1 MIKKFELFVIGG
13 GSGGVRAAR
22 YASSNGIKT
31 GIAEGW
37 SLGGTCVNRGCIP
50 KKLYTY
56 ASNYSEEV
64 KLMDSFG
71 WQTKIEKFDWKKLV
85 KNKKREI
92 LRLSKIYTD
101 LLNKSN
107 VSIFSDFAE
116 FIDDKTLKVGKD
128 YIQSKHF
135 LIAVGTRP
143 RDLGLCK
150 EKKLM
155 SSDEA
160 FDLKKLPKNILILGG
175 GYIAIEFASIFNGLG
190 VDTTVCIR
198 GKRILKDF
206 DLEVSEFLTD
216 QLKLRGIK
224 FITNYFPEKVSFL
237 KKKYQISIGKKEKF
251 FDEVLEATGRV
262 ANIERLGIG
271 KSGVKLDKNKS
282 IIINDYFETS
292 KTNIFAIGDVV
303 DKTQLTPVAISEAMT
318 FVENLKKTKKKK
330 FNYNNIPTAVFS
342 SPNYAFVGF
351 SENEARKKFS
361 SVKVFKSTF
370 TPLKYSMTKIKTKVF
385 IKLIVTGARQRI
397 IGIHYIGENA
407 AEIIQGFSVAVV
419 NKLTKKQLNKT
430 LGIHP
435 TSAEEIVTL

>member
-85 KNKKREI
+85 KNKKSEI

-107 VSIFSDFAE
+107 VSIFSDYAE

-143 RDLGLCK
+143 KDLGLCK

-224 FITNYFPEKVSFL
+224 FITNCFPDKVSFL
-237 KKKYQISIGKKEKF
+237 KKKYQISLGKKEKL

-262 ANIERLGIG
+262 ANIERLGIE

>member
-1 MIKKFELFVIGG
+1 
-13 GSGGVRAAR
+13 
-22 YASSNGIKT
+22 
-31 GIAEGW
+31 
-37 SLGGTCVNRGCIP
+37 
-50 KKLYTY
+50 
-56 ASNYSEEV
+56 
-64 KLMDSFG
+64 MDSFG
-71 WQTKIEKFDWKKLV
+71 WQTKIEKFDWNKLV

-107 VSIFSDFAE
+107 VSIFSDYAE
-116 FIDDKTLKVGKD
+116 FIDNKTLKVGKD
-128 YIQSKHF
+128 YIQSKRF

-143 RDLGLCK
+143 KDLGLCK

-160 FDLKKLPKNILILGG
+160 FDLKKIPKNILILGG

-216 QLKLRGIK
+216 QLKLKGIK
-224 FITNYFPEKVSFL
+224 FITNYFPDKISFL
-237 KKKYQISIGKKEKF
+237 KKKYKISFGKKERL

-262 ANIERLGIG
+262 ANIERLGIA
-271 KSGVKLDKNKS
+271 KSGVKLDKNNS

-318 FVENLKKTKKKK
+318 FVDNLKKTKKKK

-342 SPNYAFVGF
+342 NPNYAFVGF
-351 SENEARKKFS
+351 SEHEARKKFP

-385 IKLIVTGARQRI
+385 IKLIVTGVRQRI

-407 AEIIQGFSVAVV
+407 AEIVQGFSVAVV
-419 NKLTKKQLNKT
+419 NKLTKKQLNRT